1 MNDAAMRSPVSGD
14 DHADVLIVG
23 AGASGGVAA
32 RRFAEAGMRVVC
44 LEQGHWP
51 DRATF
56 PGASIDAELRIARG
70 PWSSIPS
77 VRANAA
83 DYPLDLTASDM
94 GVVNFNGVG
103 GGTVLYNAQW
113 PRLLPHD
120 FRVRSLFGVADDW
133 PIDYDEL
140 RPYYEATDRQFGVS
154 GLGGNPAYPPG
165 EDPPLPPLPIG
176 SGALRVARAHAT
188 LGWHWWPEPNA
199 ILSADHDGRHRC
211 VQRGTCGSGC
221 NEGAKASTDLT
232 HWPRVIERGGR
243 IVTGARVTRLVLDH
257 AGRALGAE
265 WIDRSGALHLQ
276 TADVTVLAA
285 NAIGTARLLLASAS
299 DGHRDGVANSSGLVG
314 RRLMLHPLLSVAGLF
329 DDPLQGW
336 HAHNGGLIQ
345 SLQFSRSDPARGY
358 IGSTKWALSTAGG
371 PMRALFSPPATSGVW
386 GDDHHRHVAER
397 LGRTVS
403 WIVLVEDLPDEANR
417 VELSRD
423 LADSDG
429 LAAPRIEYRIDDNT
443 RRNMAFQTARAVESL
458 ETAGAWRTDAF
469 THPANGHFM
478 GTARMGDDPSTSVV
492 DRWCVTHDI
501 PNLLIVDGSVFV
513 TAGAGNP
520 TSTIAALALRAAD
533 HLVQRRHDVP
543 RPTRTASFAVPSTR
557 VGLARRDTPAV
568 VPDEGE
574 ALPDAIVD
582 RIAALADVLVPETA
596 TMPGGAGPARDGI
609 ERVLDARPDLR
620 RPLLEALDALPADA
634 TIAVLTA
641 EGRAL
646 HALRYAIAGA
656 YYTST
661 AVHAALGYTGNQPR
675 PVPGFE
681 YPDYLVEGLLDHL
694 L

>member
-1 MNDAAMRSPVSGD
+1 MAPAGSPPVAE
-14 DHADVLIVG
+14 HADVLVIG

-44 LEQGHWP
+44 LEQGDWP
-51 DRATF
+51 DRTTY
-56 PGASIDAELRIARG
+56 PGAAIDAELRIARG
-70 PWSSIPS
+70 PWSSVPS

-133 PIDYDEL
+133 PLDYDEL
-140 RPYYEATDRQFGVS
+140 RPWYEATDRQFGVS
-154 GLGGNPAYPPG
+154 GLGGNTAYPPG

-176 SGALRVARAHAT
+176 AGARRVARAHAA

-232 HWPRVIERGGR
+232 HWPHVVARGGR
-243 IVTGARVTRLVLDH
+243 VVTGARVTRLVLDR

-265 WIDRSGALHLQ
+265 WVDRDGATHLQ

-285 NAIGTARLLLASAS
+285 NAIGTARLLLASACE
-299 DGHRDGVANSSGLVG
+299 GHRDGVANRSGLVG

-329 DDPLQGW
+329 DEPLRGW
-336 HAHNGGLIQ
+336 HAHAGGLIQ

-386 GDDHHRHVAER
+386 GDGHHRHIAER

-417 VELSRD
+417 VELSSD
-423 LADSDG
+423 LVDGDG
-429 LAAPRIEYRIDDNT
+429 LAAPRIVYRIDDNT
-443 RRNMAFQTARAVESL
+443 RRNMAFQAARADESL
-458 ETAGAWRTDAF
+458 RAAGAWRTDTF

-492 DRWCVTHDI
+492 DRWCTAHDV
-501 PNLLIVDGSVFV
+501 PNLVVVDGSVFV

-533 HLVQRRHDVP
+533 HLVDRRRDMP
-543 RPTRTASFAVPSTR
+543 TPGRPVSFAVPSTP
-557 VGLARRDTPAV
+557 VTMRRREPAAVAPDRPAPLPPAV
-568 VPDEGE
+568 
-574 ALPDAIVD
+574 VD
-582 RIAALADVLVPETA
+582 RIATLADVLIPATA
-596 TMPGGAGPARDGI
+596 TLPGGAGPARGGI
-609 ERVLDARPDLR
+609 GRVLDARPDLR
-620 RPLLEALDALPADA
+620 GPLLDALDALPADA
-634 TIAVLTA
+634 TIDDITA
-641 EGRAL
+641 EDRNL

-656 YYTST
+656 YYTTPS
-661 AVHAALGYTGNQPR
+661 VHDALGFTGGQPR
-675 PVPGFE
+675 PVPTFD
-681 YPDYLVEGLLDHL
+681 YPDYLAEGLLDHL